1 MTVLSRNTVL
11 SANEIEELGITN
23 PMRKLNKRKI
33 RWICREMKKGLEST
47 YRIARTQRITPR
59 HTRRVY
65 KRYNGVAN
73 PEIYQSGRPAKL
85 ITREDID
92 IVMSVRNEHPVC
104 AVQIEK
110 MLLEREIHMSHNRIH
125 KILRHQ
131 KLAKAEP
138 KKSHR
143 RKWVRYQRRHSNS
156 LWHTDWFL
164 LNGRNTTA
172 YLDDASRLVTA
183 VVQYDNAT
191 AENSVKCL
199 MEGTAR
205 YGVPKQIISDHG
217 TQYVSLPRETCPVP
231 EINMFQAKLKE
242 LKIQHIKARIKHP
255 QSNGKLERFIQT
267 IRYLNKHF
275 GDLNKAVDYYNLHR
289 PHMSLENGSLRT
301 PIQAFNDKMRF

>member
-1 MTVLSRNTVL
+1 MK
-11 SANEIEELGITN
+11 
-23 PMRKLNKRKI
+23 KLNKRKI
-33 RWICREMKKGLEST
+33 RWICREMEKGVEST
-47 YRIARTQRITPR
+47 YGIAKTQRITPR
-59 HTRRVY
+59 HARRVH
-65 KRYNGVAN
+65 KRYRGVKD
-73 PEIYQSGRPAKL
+73 PEIYQCGRPEKP
-85 ITREDID
+85 ITKEDINM
-92 IVMSVRNEHPVC
+92 IMSVRRVHPVC

-110 MLLEREIHMSHNRIH
+110 MLSERGIKMSHNRIH

-131 KLAKAEP
+131 KLAKTEP

-172 YLDDASRLVTA
+172 YLDDASRLATA
-183 VVQYDNAT
+183 VGQYDHAT

-199 MEGTAR
+199 MEGTTK
-205 YGVPKQIISDHG
+205 YGIPKQIISDHG
-217 TQYVSLPRETCPVP
+217 TQFVSLPRETCPNP
-231 EINMFQAKLKE
+231 EINVFQAKLKE

-267 IRYLNKHF
+267 IRYLDRHF
-275 GDLNKAVDYYNLHR
+275 GDLDKAVDYYNHNR

-301 PIQAFNDKMRF
+301 PIRAFNDKRRL